1 MEVSRIVSKGF
12 RSKKKGNLTDIA
24 AFNYKA
30 LVRKFLPKY
39 TYQKLCLEFIMS
51 IQPSFFSK
59 KYPSPH
65 FRKCADVFKDLSKI
79 SVRSS
84 IFF

>member
-30 LVRKFLPKY
+30 LVSKFLPKY
-39 TYQKLCLEFIMS
+39 T
-51 IQPSFFSK
+51 SK
-59 KYPSPH
+59 K
-65 FRKCADVFKDLSKI
+65 
-79 SVRSS
+79 
-84 IFF
+84 